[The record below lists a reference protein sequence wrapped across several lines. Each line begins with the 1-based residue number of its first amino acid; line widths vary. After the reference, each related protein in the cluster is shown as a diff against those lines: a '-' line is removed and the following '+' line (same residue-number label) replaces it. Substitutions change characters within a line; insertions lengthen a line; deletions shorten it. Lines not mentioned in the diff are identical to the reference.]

1 MKSNSFILAQRKHN
15 ALLLEKGG
23 VGQPQISQI
32 LTVHAIFLSSVSL
45 FIYLFNF
52 AIIMHSWQGH
62 HNSMVPITVGPLNR

>member
-45 FIYLFNF
+45 FI
-52 AIIMHSWQGH
+52 
-62 HNSMVPITVGPLNR
+62 